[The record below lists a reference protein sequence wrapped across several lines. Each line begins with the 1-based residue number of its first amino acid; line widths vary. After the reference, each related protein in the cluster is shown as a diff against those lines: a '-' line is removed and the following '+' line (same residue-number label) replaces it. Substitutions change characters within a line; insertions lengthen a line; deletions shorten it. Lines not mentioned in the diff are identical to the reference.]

1 MTTMFCSCHQ
11 ETIADYAEDMCYIPV
26 PVPYSITSYK
36 MCPGVFWVSI
46 FYKEPWYIVPPGLK
60 VILMSSLFV
69 FYVRVRLLH
78 KNYTVI
84 LPEIHIIIPGGDDVG
99 LLEGGGL
106 LPDERVLDGLHRHA
120 GGLPPG
126 LQVLTRTYTTGAGY
140 SIRKTAG
147 QIPKK
152 G

>member
-1 MTTMFCSCHQ
+1 MPWGFLGFNFLQRALVYCSSRPKGNLNVVAICFL
-11 ETIADYAEDMCYIPV
+11 C
-26 PVPYSITSYK
+26 S
-36 MCPGVFWVSI
+36 
-46 FYKEPWYIVPPGLK
+46 
-60 VILMSSLFV
+60 
-69 FYVRVRLLH
+69 VRLLH

>member
-1 MTTMFCSCHQ
+1 
-11 ETIADYAEDMCYIPV
+11 
-26 PVPYSITSYK
+26 
-36 MCPGVFWVSI
+36 
-46 FYKEPWYIVPPGLK
+46 
-60 VILMSSLFV
+60 MSSLFV

-120 GGLPPG
+120 GRLPPG

-152 G
+152 DRQETSERVYKKSKSFNTSETRKK